1 MVRYQRTECWGTVSI
16 YEPAGE
22 KNPHRRP
29 TRDHRLVSRVSKAV
43 KGEIRGTGDWMMT
56 RKIEKAKE

>member
-22 KNPHRRP
+22 NNPHRRP

-43 KGEIRGTGDWMMT
+43 EGGNKRNRDWMTT